1 MFNFHNI
8 REMLLKCG
16 QHLRQLHISQNCTF
30 CLNLLIYEY
39 LEPNPFCPVSALP
52 VDPIG
57 SCPCC
62 LPAPM
67 HNARIL
73 FTSGRTSPLVKNRGG
88 RRLDGRVVTADP
100 NRCMDYKG

>member
-1 MFNFHNI
+1 MVNFHNI
-8 REMLLKCG
+8 REMWSTFATIAYFAKLDILLKFDYI
-16 QHLRQLHISQNCTF
+16 RIFRTK
-30 CLNLLIYEY
+30 
-39 LEPNPFCPVSALP
+39 PFCPVSALP